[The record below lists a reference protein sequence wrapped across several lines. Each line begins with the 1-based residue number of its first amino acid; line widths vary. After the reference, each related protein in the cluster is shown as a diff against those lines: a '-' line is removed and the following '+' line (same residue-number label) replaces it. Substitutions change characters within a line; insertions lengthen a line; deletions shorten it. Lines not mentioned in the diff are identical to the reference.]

1 MPKDLLNA
9 ADSFGEGF
17 LSTLQSEREKKQKE
31 QEFQQKMGLE
41 MRQQKFTNIYR
52 DALIKNMDFDNR
64 LKKSEAESKI
74 LSGYVEV
81 PPGSPLP
88 RGATKSETGEDL
100 NKQHGSGGLLKPFEE
115 GKFYS
120 VNPEQEKQ
128 QAGIDLWEDINP
140 NAIDPTTK
148 KPAKL
153 MRNKQTGEE
162 RYVENYREPK
172 TSSSRDGSNEKTSEG
187 DKLTNQY
194 EITAFSNLRN
204 SGTGKEDEEYTPQ
217 MKDRDFKIVGNAL
230 LTPELFT
237 MVDGLRKGTGDYPTV
252 DEIIDTFKSANLQGK
267 AKKSAENFIKYYSQ
281 IETTLAP
288 VKTIDKWLK

>member
-1 MPKDLLNA
+1 MPKDLINA
-9 ADSFGEGF
+9 LGSFGEGF
-17 LSTLQSEREKKQKE
+17 LSTLQSERDRKQKE

-172 TSSSRDGSNEKTSEG
+172 TGKEKEEAKQPDLSNEIDDIEYWFREYKKDTENKGSLQQLQAKSDAMMTKAKLQSETDMIWNAYKSG
-187 DKLTNQY
+187 FSYNQTIEKINNY
-194 EITAFSNLRN
+194 RVT
-204 SGTGKEDEEYTPQ
+204 TGE
-217 MKDRDFKIVGNAL
+217 
-230 LTPELFT
+230 PELA
-237 MVDGLRKGTGDYPTV
+237 DWQ
-252 DEIIDTFKSANLQGK
+252 IDVMRRYYDARIPK
-267 AKKSAENFIKYYSQ
+267 AYKK
-281 IETTLAP
+281 
-288 VKTIDKWLK
+288 